1 MIESTFAKMH
11 TGEISF
17 CDKTAFNIKSDD
29 TKQYIL
35 DRLEKT
41 YGIKIIQKHFEKFS
55 PTSHKIIQTNPH
67 LVCVRSNGNPYFL
80 YLMRYNFIQY
90 CIFIDK
96 KVQHG
101 YFLPRMIIMQ
111 VHFNQDLF
119 DDTLFEGEMAKA
131 KDGRWYY
138 IVNDVI
144 AWKGRHLQDV
154 NLPKRINLL
163 YNIIQNEYHH
173 DIYDPFRICV
183 KKYFR
188 YDEIQEVLNDYLSE
202 VPYTVRGLYFRPL
215 YTRFRDVL
223 YNFDDTLIKKVER
236 FKYNTLASKAFIL
249 KDEVLPTSPSN
260 PSTPPKQQEKSS
272 VEPLQHPNV
281 EESDKDNSIMLHSY
295 WVRKTANPDIYEM
308 FDDQNKA
315 LGIACVPSMKI
326 SKRMREIMQDKNLV
340 DRVKLTFEFSQKFNK
355 WVPQV

>member
-1 MIESTFAKMH
+1 MH

-41 YGIKIIQKHFEKFS
+41 YGIKIIQKHFEKFTPS
-55 PTSHKIIQTNPH
+55 SHKIIQSNPH
-67 LVCVRSNGNPYFL
+67 LICVRSNGNPYYL

-111 VHFNQDLF
+111 VHFNEDLF

-138 IVNDVI
+138 VVNDVI
-144 AWKGRHLQDV
+144 AWKGRHLTDV

-163 YNIIQNEYHH
+163 YNIVQNEYHY
-173 DIYDPFRICV
+173 DVYDPFRVCV

-188 YDEIQEVLNDYLSE
+188 YDEIQDVLNDYLSE

-249 KDEVLPTSPSN
+249 KDEVLSCEKQ
-260 PSTPPKQQEKSS
+260 PSTPEPKQVITPSATKEKTNTHG
-272 VEPLQHPNV
+272 VTTT
-281 EESDKDNSIMLHSY
+281 KDIASRQQSY

-308 FDDQNKA
+308 FDDQNKNI
-315 LGIACVPSMKI
+315 GIACVPSMKI
-326 SKRMREIMQDKNLV
+326 SKKMRELMQDKNLV
-340 DRVKLTFEFSQKFNK
+340 DRVKLSFEFSEKFNK
-355 WVPQV
+355 WVPLV